1 MLAVETKRSAQILEV
16 ASVGLGSGMGSA
28 AGRKQD
34 AGVDLQVPAWS
45 SWVVLVTARGKGG
58 MGRQPSL
65 DTPSVSCP

>member
-1 MLAVETKRSAQILEV
+1 METKRSAQILEA

-34 AGVDLQVPAWS
+34 AGDDLQVPAWS
-45 SWVVLVTARGKGG
+45 SWAVLVTARGKGG

-65 DTPSVSCP
+65 DMPSVSCP